1 MKLTA
6 TGHFIL
12 LNLTIF
18 IVMLSGCA
26 MAQPDHAS
34 KQTVQAIQKRLT
46 TSNSKDIL
54 IISHRGDWRNAPENS
69 LQAIRNCIAM
79 GIDIV
84 EIDIQKTKDWIAP
97 PPAKDAFRIGHL
109 ILSRHYIFA
118 MV

>member
-79 GIDIV
+79 GVDIV
-84 EIDIQKTKDWIAP
+84 EIDIAP